1 MSEHVGAST
10 RANQTTSQSGG
21 DGEPTV
27 RPNVAELYLV
37 RHGTTTWN
45 VTNRYRGRRDVPLDT
60 QGWADALAAARQL
73 SPLGLRAVYA
83 GPLQR
88 CIDTARVIAD
98 ECGIDEVRI
107 DDGFY
112 NLDYGTWEGMTAE
125 EAAAR
130 DPEMFARYVAAPLD
144 AACPNGERLMDAQ
157 DRIVEALLSIGEHH
171 KGERIAGVT
180 HAVMIRLVAA
190 KLLGRRDEGWRIPV
204 GRGSLT
210 KLEVENGRIRLL
222 REPDG
227 DDVD

>member
-60 QGWADALAAARQL
+60 QGWADAL
-73 SPLGLRAVYA
+73 
-83 GPLQR
+83 
-88 CIDTARVIAD
+88 
-98 ECGIDEVRI
+98 
-107 DDGFY
+107 
-112 NLDYGTWEGMTAE
+112 
-125 EAAAR
+125 AAAR